1 MKKKLNLSHSK
12 KKSKIEGFPKLS
24 DCLIEAKEFNK
35 KLMPI
40 VKLDGG
46 VVDEKWEGLPFTFML
61 QNVDVDRID
70 FKLEEG
76 KYRLLAPLKLRKL
89 EEYGKSDIKREYLQT
104 TVDKVEELDYQK
116 VDHYSNDGLLQ
127 YSGSLSYSPNRR
139 LVYHYETIN
148 GVPMPVTKTI
158 QYFLGNGEWL
168 DLEVYT
174 YDYDSD
180 GFLDKTTTQ
189 QPARDIRMVEKMIY
203 KKTRKG
209 YTASKE
215 LAPHHLPVV
224 DPELGDPYT
233 VIPFSAVFKESETDW
248 NVTIGGRYIFGE
260 EKENRL
266 AVQGELIHLHAFNN
280 FYNLNSS
287 FLKNTCKIENQS
299 EIPVKVNWKDE
310 LPDTIEYTFSCPEK
324 NDQWS
329 LNYME
334 KSATKVIIEQW
345 GDKHTIEHLGREIQ
359 ITNENR
365 FGTSHFTL
373 SGHYT
378 LQQVIM
384 MIRTQSYLWC
394 SDFEQQRISDWIM
407 TPGYTNPMLFN
418 FTYTKTKTGMD
429 RVVHVVRIKE
439 NKTEGK
445 LRLGK
450 PDWVQSNETPRDP
463 DEKKM
468 EFVAQLDH
476 SNMFGTLYLFYSEKH
491 QMISQ
496 VFQCS

>member
-12 KKSKIEGFPKLS
+12 KKSKIEGFPKLQ
-24 DCLIEAKEFNK
+24 DCLIEAKEFKK

-76 KYRLLAPLKLRKL
+76 KYKLLTPLKLRKL
-89 EEYGKSDIKREYLQT
+89 EEYDKSDVKREYLQT
-104 TVDKVEELDYQK
+104 TADKVEELDYK
-116 VDHYSNDGLLQ
+116 RVDRYSKDGLLQ
-127 YSGSLSYSPNRR
+127 HSGSFSLDPNRR
-139 LVYHYETIN
+139 IAYSYVTIN

-168 DLEVYT
+168 DSEIFT

-180 GFLDKTTTQ
+180 GFLDKTTTN
-189 QPARDIRMVEKMIY
+189 QPARDITITEKIVY

-209 YTASKE
+209 FTASKE

-224 DPELGDPYT
+224 DKESGYVYT
-233 VIPFSAVFKESETDW
+233 RLPFSAVFKESETDW
-248 NVTIGGRYIFGE
+248 NVTIGGRYIIGK

-266 AVQGELIHLHAFNN
+266 AAQGELIHLHAFNH
-280 FYNLNSS
+280 FYDMNSGL
-287 FLKNTCKIENQS
+287 LKYTCEIENQRD
-299 EIPVKVNWKDE
+299 IPVKVNWKDE
-310 LPDTIEYTFSCPEK
+310 LPDTIEYTFSCSEK
-324 NDQWS
+324 NDNWS
-329 LNYME
+329 LNYLE
-334 KSATKVIIEQW
+334 KTEKKVIIEQW
-345 GDKHTIEHLGREIQ
+345 GNKHTIEHLGNEIQ
-359 ITNENR
+359 VTSENR
-365 FGTSHFTL
+365 FGTGHFML

-394 SDFEQQRISDWIM
+394 DDFEQQRISDRVM
-407 TPGYTNPMLFN
+407 TSGYTNPVLFN
-418 FTYTKTKTGMD
+418 FVYTTTENAIE
-429 RVVHVVRIKE
+429 RVVQEVKIKE
-439 NKTEGK
+439 NETEGK

-450 PDWVQSNETPRDP
+450 PNWVQSNETPRDP
-463 DEKKM
+463 DGKKM

-491 QMISQ
+491 QLISQ